1 MTDLQRCQDFWQARR
16 SVILSTQDQAGLI
29 ETSVTPF
36 ISDEQGC
43 LYVFISELAQ
53 HTQNLLNL
61 MASRAEK
68 TDQIF
73 QAGGV
78 SALLVADESET
89 EQLYARERITLKLDA
104 TEITRG
110 SVEYDQLIAKFEAE
124 FGEVIGLLNSL
135 PDFHLIQLKPIS
147 GGYVIGFGKAFTF
160 DGFLSDGLTPISKK

>member
-1 MTDLQRCQDFWQARR
+1 MTNLQRCKAFWQARR
-16 SVILSTQDQAGLI
+16 SIILSTQDQSCLI

-36 ISDEQGC
+36 ISDEQGN

-61 MASRAEK
+61 MASSAKNSASEK
-68 TDQIF
+68 P
-73 QAGGV
+73 AGGV

-89 EQLYARERITLKLDA
+89 EQLFARERITLQLSA
-104 TEITRG
+104 TKISRD
-110 SVEYDQLIAKFEAE
+110 SVEYDSLIGQFEAE
-124 FGEVIGLLNSL
+124 FGEVVGLLNSL

-160 DGFLSDGLTPISKK
+160 EGNLSSGLIPVSKK